1 MDSQGPAYV
10 RACREAA
17 GVVPSW
23 EHRGGGQGSAGPFAE
38 T

>member
-10 RACREAA
+10 GVCREAA
-17 GVVPSW
+17 RVMPAR
-23 EHRGGGQGSAGPFAE
+23 EHRGGSQGSAGPFAE